1 MKKVINR
8 NFIQA
13 IIFTLAILLG
23 YFGLGVYM
31 NLSHMEFSEV
41 HIDEPLVSSN
51 YGAALRAIRESER
64 IYYQKVY
71 FEVAVVVIIYSLIHF
86 LLAWKAWASCRANP
100 EKWSDYSYKMVA
112 PYVLQGLVIVSFI
125 EMLIIEFHFILL
137 VIALLAL
144 ASLIYSVRN
153 TFSKKVM
160 ADIKK

>member
-1 MKKVINR
+1 M
-8 NFIQA
+8 
-13 IIFTLAILLG
+13 AILLG

-41 HIDEPLVSSN
+41 HIDEPIGSPN

-71 FEVAVVVIIYSLIHF
+71 FRGAVVVIIYSLIHF

-125 EMLIIEFHFILL
+125 ELLIIAGMTKHRAEWVDSYSEVFAAAVYCSKDIVH
-137 VIALLAL
+137 VIKSQAR
-144 ASLIYSVRN
+144 RN
-153 TFSKKVM
+153 FR
-160 ADIKK
+160 